1 MTAIL
6 RLALASVLLSA
17 CSVPVAVDEPE
28 AVEENSEAVSACGRV
43 KYDAALAHYKNAVAW
58 SKDRLAKGVCN
69 SDNGYQ
75 WSIADEA
82 SRAVMTCGE
91 FRSILRNSPW
101 AAPVRTVL
109 GPSLTL
115 RSLTGELLVIRDS
128 SFQNWTGTEAL
139 FARGLTFWA
148 RGEGAY
154 GPSIRIEFRANGKA
168 TWNELYEAPGTFDIS
183 MRATAAT
190 YTISKTT
197 ESGKRTI
204 KVTHAGKTDVYTLRV
219 ENPLVS
225 TDAPVFTLDPS
236 TSTKKLYSLV
246 GECDA

>member
-1 MTAIL
+1 MSAIF
-6 RLALASVLLSA
+6 RIAIASALLSA
-17 CSVPVAVDEPE
+17 CAAPQGIDED
-28 AVEENSEAVSACGRV
+28 AVEENAEAVSACGRV

-69 SDNGYQ
+69 SDNGFM

-82 SRAVMTCGE
+82 SRAVMTCGD
-91 FRSILRNSPW
+91 FRTILRTSPW

-109 GPSLTL
+109 APSMTL

-128 SFQNWTGTEAL
+128 SFQNWSGVDAIFT
-139 FARGLTFWA
+139 RGLTFWA

-154 GPSIRIEFRANGKA
+154 GSSIRIDFRASGKA
-168 TWNELYEAPGTFDIS
+168 TWNELHLDPVTGDIT

-190 YTISKTT
+190 YTLTKTT
-197 ESGKRTI
+197 ESGKRTV
-204 KVTHAGKTDVYTLRV
+204 KVIHNGRTDVYTLRV
-219 ENPLVS
+219 ENPLLS